1 MFVQGTRH
9 QFLARA
15 RLAGDHDRDVALA
28 QAANGAEAIQVHE
41 ELKPD
46 IMIIDLGLPV
56 LSGVEA
62 IRAIRDASP
71 DARILVLSNFEG
83 DEDIHASFD
92 AGASGYILKHNS
104 GEQIVPAIRALTEGK
119 QWIPAEI
126 ARQLK
131 ARKFVETL
139 TLRERAERLSGSSP
153 MNLASITPPRRR
165 W

>member
-1 MFVQGTRH
+1 
-9 QFLARA
+9 
-15 RLAGDHDRDVALA
+15 
-28 QAANGAEAIQVHE
+28 
-41 ELKPD
+41 LKPD

-139 TLRERAERLSGSSP
+139 TLREREIVLCIARGEANKQIST
-153 MNLASITPPRRR
+153 NLGISEETVKSHVKNILAKLQAKDRTEAVTLALKRGIVHLPDF
-165 W
+165 